1 MKQLR
6 EDKTAWK
13 MIPYNSVYVSHCE
26 CTYLSRSFLASVCEK
41 KRYDAALSGRLLDG
55 AN

>member
-1 MKQLR
+1 MEQLR

-13 MIPYNSVYVSHCE
+13 GILYNSVYVSHCE
-26 CTYLSRSFLASVCEK
+26 CTYLCLSFLASVCEK
-41 KRYDAALSGRLLDG
+41 KRYDAALSGGLLDG